1 LEKAAELYQKALDDG
16 YEPTEEEK
24 PRVEKMLGSTSL
36 ANPWVDMTAEELSDA
51 SSLSFGVPEGAENV
65 IYRYMESDHL
75 AEMQFTIGNDEFCAR
90 IQPAD
95 EPMNISGMFFEWENE
110 EDVKIGSCTG
120 TIGQAQTGSEDYVEL
135 CQWYDA
141 DQGLQYSLSVYTT
154 DVDGLDLAAVAE
166 QVYKK

>member
-1 LEKAAELYQKALDDG
+1 MFQMRLAPCIAVIPLLYPCSRRSRSCTNIGNA
-16 YEPTEEEK
+16 
-24 PRVEKMLGSTSL
+24 
-36 ANPWVDMTAEELSDA
+36 DA
-51 SSLSFGVPEGAENV
+51 SQNGLLYAVNLLL
-65 IYRYMESDHL
+65 L
-75 AEMQFTIGNDEFCAR
+75 AICIRREYL
-90 IQPAD
+90 
-95 EPMNISGMFFEWENE
+95 
-110 EDVKIGSCTG
+110 

>member
-1 LEKAAELYQKALDDG
+1 
-16 YEPTEEEK
+16 
-24 PRVEKMLGSTSL
+24 MLT
-36 ANPWVDMTAEELSDA
+36 W
-51 SSLSFGVPEGAENV
+51 V
-65 IYRYMESDHL
+65 IYAL
-75 AEMQFTIGNDEFCAR
+75 VFEMLIER
-90 IQPAD
+90 IQPA
-95 EPMNISGMFFEWENE
+95 EEAMNISGMYFEWENE
-110 EDVKIGSCTG
+110 DDVKIGSCDG